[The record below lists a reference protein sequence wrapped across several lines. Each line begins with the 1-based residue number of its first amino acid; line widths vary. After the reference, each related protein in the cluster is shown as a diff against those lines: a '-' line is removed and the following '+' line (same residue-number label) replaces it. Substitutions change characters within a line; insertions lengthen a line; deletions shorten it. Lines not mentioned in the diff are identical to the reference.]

1 MRANSNMRRQLDE
14 HPYQTILIILLY
26 AAGVATFP
34 SVKIANL
41 FDGGETTAM
50 AVDLIARF
58 LCCIIPLILVCDFGY
73 YDILTFKNFKAK
85 SLLYF
90 LPCLIV
96 SINNF
101 PIVSLIEGEVVF
113 IALQKAKTATYIF
126 LCISIGAVEEII
138 FRGCVYKIIREKTQ
152 GKKYAFFFSLV
163 FSSAIF
169 GCMHLINLLNG
180 FSPAVF
186 LQIGYSFLI
195 GAMCGFALEK
205 TGNIYMPIL
214 LHLLFDLGGLLSDY
228 SMVKGNIWTVNEMIV
243 TAIVGVIVAAFVIY
257 AVCKTDQNETT
268 LTNKTLN

>member
-1 MRANSNMRRQLDE
+1 MRENANMRRQLDQ

-34 SVKIANL
+34 SIKIANV
-41 FDGGETTAM
+41 FGGGETAAM
-50 AVDLIARF
+50 VVDLIARF
-58 LCCIIPLILVCDFGY
+58 LCCVIPLILVCDFGY

-90 LPCLIV
+90 LPCLFV

-101 PIVSLIEGEVVF
+101 PIVSLIEGDVSFV
-113 IALQKAKTATYIF
+113 AVQGAKAAAYVF
-126 LCISIGAVEEII
+126 LCVSIGAVEEII
-138 FRGCVYKIIREKTQ
+138 FRGCIYKIIREKTQ
-152 GKKYAFFFSLV
+152 CNKHGFFFSLV

-214 LHLLFDLGGLLSDY
+214 LHSLFDLGGLLSDY
-228 SMVKGNIWTVNEMIV
+228 SMVIGNIWTVNEMIA
-243 TAIVGVIVAAFVIY
+243 TAVVGVFVAAFVVY
-257 AVCKTDQNETT
+257 VVCKTDKIEINPTNET
-268 LTNKTLN
+268 LN

>member
-1 MRANSNMRRQLDE
+1 MRANANMRKQLDE

-34 SVKIANL
+34 SAKIAN
-41 FDGGETTAM
+41 FFGGGEISAM
-50 AVDLIARF
+50 LIDLIARF
-58 LCCIIPLILVCDFGY
+58 LCCVIPLILVCDFGY
-73 YDILTFKNFKAK
+73 YDVLTFKNFKWK
-85 SLLYF
+85 SMLYF

-101 PIVSLIEGEVVF
+101 PIVSLIEGEASFAAV
-113 IALQKAKTATYIF
+113 QGAKTAAYVF

-138 FRGCVYKIIREKTQ
+138 FRGCIYKIIREKTQ
-152 GKKYAFFFSLV
+152 GDKHGFFFSLV

-186 LQIGYSFLI
+186 LQMGYSFLI

-214 LHLLFDLGGLLSDY
+214 LHSLFDLGGLLSDY
-228 SMVKGNIWTVNEMIV
+228 SMVSGNIWTVNEMIA
-243 TAIVGVIVAAFVIY
+243 TAVVGVIVAVFIVY
-257 AVCKTDQNETT
+257 VVCKTDKDETN
-268 LTNKTLN
+268 LTNKPLN